1 VVAAKKRNKFL
12 AIKAQKFPLTLDNK
26 KLIINFT
33 VRGAAADF
41 YAPASS
47 QPAVFVFLL
56 RLQADWLLLVL
67 RRENSHCQHDKKRK
81 EVLKMAMDILREMEN
96 LRREIDGAFKGF
108 GTGAFLEPSFLPGVG
123 LQRFPQ
129 VNLAQDKDN
138 VYVEVLVPGVDAK
151 DLELTVMQGTLTLSG
166 ERKDVTNT
174 EKTWLR
180 RERGLGKFMRTI
192 DLPNEIDSDR
202 VVARFDNGILLVT
215 LPIQEKAK
223 PRRISVKAN

>member
-1 VVAAKKRNKFL
+1 
-12 AIKAQKFPLTLDNK
+12 
-26 KLIINFT
+26 
-33 VRGAAADF
+33 
-41 YAPASS
+41 
-47 QPAVFVFLL
+47 
-56 RLQADWLLLVL
+56 
-67 RRENSHCQHDKKRK
+67 
-81 EVLKMAMDILREMEN
+81 MAMDILREMEN

-151 DLELTVMQGTLTLSG
+151 DLELTVMRGTLTLSG

-202 VVARFDNGILLVT
+202 VVARFDNGVLLVT